1 MIVLSPEGK
10 AQSSAARVA
19 GLPQFTD
26 LRGKV
31 IGLLDNSKPNADK
44 LAERF
49 AELLIE
55 KYGVASVITRRKLTA
70 QQGAPKKYLD
80 ELAAQAD
87 IVLSGLGDWG
97 SCTSWS
103 VHDSIE
109 IQKRGRFAVTLIT
122 HAFDAL
128 AKSEKEAFGAPDHP
142 VLVVQHPIGTVKLDE
157 VKRRADA
164 AFDKLVS
171 ILLAPEAARAKVA

>member
-10 AQSSAARVA
+10 AQTSAAKVA

-31 IGLLDNSKPNADK
+31 VGLLDNSKPNADK

-55 KYGVASVITRRKLTA
+55 KYGVANVITRRKLTA
-70 QQGAPKKYLD
+70 QQGAPKQFLD

-87 IVLSGLGDWG
+87 IVLSGLGD
-97 SCTSWS
+97 
-103 VHDSIE
+103 
-109 IQKRGRFAVTLIT
+109 
-122 HAFDAL
+122 
-128 AKSEKEAFGAPDHP
+128 
-142 VLVVQHPIGTVKLDE
+142 
-157 VKRRADA
+157 
-164 AFDKLVS
+164 
-171 ILLAPEAARAKVA
+171 

>member
-10 AQSSAARVA
+10 AQTSAAKVA

-31 IGLLDNSKPNADK
+31 VGLLDNSKPNADK

-49 AELLIE
+49 AELLKE

-70 QQGAPKKYLD
+70 QQGAPKQYLD

-87 IVLSGLGDWG
+87 IVLSGLGD
-97 SCTSWS
+97 
-103 VHDSIE
+103 
-109 IQKRGRFAVTLIT
+109 
-122 HAFDAL
+122 
-128 AKSEKEAFGAPDHP
+128 
-142 VLVVQHPIGTVKLDE
+142 
-157 VKRRADA
+157 
-164 AFDKLVS
+164 
-171 ILLAPEAARAKVA
+171 